1 MSFSSEMP
9 FSRARART
17 ASTISCDIALVP
29 HEVRSLDVGVGDRHH
44 AVFGGH
50 GHRVLIGPEQLAD
63 DAGVAVGEPAAGAH
77 AGAPADVPP
86 EMVRL
91 GERALRTGGGDL
103 QR

>member
-29 HEVRSLDVGVGDRHH
+29 HEVRSLDVGVGDGHH
-44 AVFGGH
+44 AGVGSDGH
-50 GHRVLIGPEQLAD
+50 GVVGRAEQLTGEAEVTLVTAARAD
-63 DAGVAVGEPAAGAH
+63 AR
-77 AGAPADVPP
+77 APAEVAA

-91 GERALRTGGGDL
+91 GQRALGPGRGD
-103 QR
+103 